1 MGQSGQRSLARSA
14 LVEAVGQLSRALG
27 QIAALPATPARR
39 REQIKLQVEL
49 IIPLFHVKGYAAPE
63 TKAAV
68 ERARLLI
75 EQAETLG
82 EPLQDPLLLFTVLYG
97 FWAGSYVAFNGDMAR
112 ELATQFLALAEKQG
126 AAPLVF
132 GHSFVGFSLLCT
144 GGAAESRAHDDQV
157 IALYDPAE
165 HRPLAARFGH
175 DVRVAA
181 LCCRSWGL
189 WSLGYPEAARAA
201 ADQAISDAREIGQAA
216 TLMFALSF
224 RNDYLRP
231 LRKLRGSQRARRRA
245 CRVGGRERCCI
256 MESVG
261 NDELRLRI
269 WSNRQS
275 LGRHD
280 CLRARRMAVN
290 GGNGAC
296 AVALIKFD
304 ESLCG
309 NRPIR

>member
-1 MGQSGQRSLARSA
+1 MRPTARCCAGRNAPFTSASPKLSRVNSRRSPSASRNFWRVTAPRPGRSRRPRTGQRSLARSA
-14 LVEAVGQLSRALG
+14 LVEAVEQLSRALG
-27 QIAALPATPARR
+27 QIADLPATPARR

-49 IIPLFHVKGYAAPE
+49 IVPLFHVKGYAAPE

-68 ERARLLI
+68 ERAHLLI

-97 FWAGSYVAFNGDMAR
+97 FWAGSYMAFNGDMAR
-112 ELATQFLALAEKQG
+112 ELSTQFLVLAEKQG

-132 GHSFVGFSLLCT
+132 GHSFEGFSLLCT
-144 GGAAESRAHDDQV
+144 GGAAESRAHHDQV

-189 WSLGYPEAARAA
+189 WSLGYPEAALAA

-224 RNDYLRP
+224 
-231 LRKLRGSQRARRRA
+231 ATTT
-245 CRVGGRERCCI
+245 CV
-256 MESVG
+256 
-261 NDELRLRI
+261 
-269 WSNRQS
+269 
-275 LGRHD
+275 
-280 CLRARRMAVN
+280 
-290 GGNGAC
+290 
-296 AVALIKFD
+296 
-304 ESLCG
+304 LCG
-309 NRPIR
+309 NYAAANALVDELVALADEKTPYCGKRGER